1 MMKIKDI
8 AKISGLSVATV
19 SRVLNNKP
27 NVTVE
32 TREKVENAIAE
43 TGYVPNVL
51 GRNLR
56 VSKTHKIFVIIPTI
70 NNQFY
75 SEILEAIQEQ
85 AIHSKYLILIGV
97 TNNDPIL
104 EAKYMDMLITKQV
117 DGVITFLSKYD
128 QFSLSQWAS
137 QYPLVQ
143 CCEYTEGAKITNIS
157 VDNEQG
163 AYDAVTYLIR
173 KGHTKVGAIKGQL
186 YFASENE
193 RTIGYRRAL
202 KDAGIEYRPEYSCT
216 TDYTPEGGILGVK
229 MLMNLQDPPTA
240 IFSYGDTI
248 AIGAIKALKDMGK
261 IIKDRKDGEKNI
273 AVIGFDDIPLAE
285 MFAPTIST
293 VYQPKYELGK
303 RSFKLLMDQINNTTE
318 TKEFFSIKLPHKLV
332 IRESSEI

>member
-1 MMKIKDI
+1 MKIKDI

-19 SRVLNNKP
+19 SRVLNNQA
-27 NVTVE
+27 NVTKE
-32 TREKVENAIAE
+32 TREKVENAIAQ

-56 VSKTHKIFVIIPTI
+56 VSKTHKILVILPTLS
-70 NNQFY
+70 NQFY

-85 AIHSKYLILIGV
+85 AIHSKYTILIGV
-97 TNNDPIL
+97 TNNDPSL
-104 EAKYMDMLITKQV
+104 EEEYMHMLITKQV

-128 QFSLSQWAS
+128 QYSLSQWAS
-137 QYPLVQ
+137 KYPLVQ
-143 CCEYTEGAKITNIS
+143 CCEYTEGAQITNIS

-173 KGHTKVGAIKGQL
+173 KGHTRIGAIKGQL

-193 RTIGYRRAL
+193 RTRGFKRAL
-202 KDAGIEYRPEYSCT
+202 QDAGIEYRTEYCYT
-216 TDYTPEGGILGVK
+216 ADYTPEGGVLGAQA
-229 MLMNLQDPPTA
+229 LMQLPEPPTA
-240 IFSYGDTI
+240 IFAYGDTI
-248 AIGAIKALKDMGK
+248 AIGAIKALKVMGLMK
-261 IIKDRKDGEKNI
+261 RDRKDGIKNI

-285 MFAPTIST
+285 MFSPTISS

-303 RSFKLLMDQINNTTE
+303 RSFKLLMDQINDASDK
-318 TKEFFSIKLPHKLV
+318 KEFHTIRLPHKLV